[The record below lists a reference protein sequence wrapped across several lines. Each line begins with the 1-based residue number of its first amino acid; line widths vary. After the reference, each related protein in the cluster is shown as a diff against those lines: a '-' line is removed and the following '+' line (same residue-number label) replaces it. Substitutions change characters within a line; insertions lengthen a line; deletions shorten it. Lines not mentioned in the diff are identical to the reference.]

1 MQRNSILELESV
13 SVGYFQKK
21 KEHIILKNI
30 TVSVM
35 DAKFIALVGK
45 NGVGKST
52 LLRSISRV
60 QPILNGTVKIQN
72 KNIKNLSALE
82 LSKQLSIVLSERI
95 PPSNFTVYE
104 IIALGRQVYT
114 NWIGKLTKKDIQ
126 IINNAIDLCAIKH
139 LKHKKIEELS
149 DGQYQKVMIARAI
162 AQDTTIILLDEPT
175 AHLDIENKIEIF
187 HLLHKLVKTKKKTI
201 LISSHEIQLCLK
213 YVDDLWILS
222 ENNFIAKPKKIVLEQ
237 QLLNSVF
244 SSKYV
249 QFDAEFRLK

>member
-1 MQRNSILELESV
+1 MLENSILELDNLSI
-13 SVGYFQKK
+13 GYFHKK
-21 KEHIILKNI
+21 KEQIILKNI

-35 DAKFIALVGK
+35 YAKFIALVGK
-45 NGVGKST
+45 NGIGKST
-52 LLRSISRV
+52 LLRSISKT
-60 QPILNGTVKIQN
+60 QPILNGTIKIQD
-72 KNIKNLSALE
+72 KNIQNLSSLE

-126 IINNAIDLCAIKH
+126 IIDNVIDLCGIKH
-139 LKHKKIEELS
+139 LKSKKIDELS

-162 AQDTTIILLDEPT
+162 AQDTAIILLDEPT
-175 AHLDIENKIEIF
+175 AHLDIESKIEIF
-187 HLLHKLVKTKKKTI
+187 HLLHKLVISQQKTI

-222 ENNFIAKPKKIVLEQ
+222 KDSFIAKPKKIVIEQ
-237 QLLNSVF
+237 QLLNNVF

-249 QFDAEFRLK
+249 KFDAEFRLK